1 VKRFCYHALWWLI
14 LPLVLAKL
22 LWRGFKER
30 GYWQHIAERF
40 GFYPAFKNQPLIW
53 IHAVSLGETRAA
65 ALLIPA
71 LLQRFPNH
79 QILLSCMTATGRQ
92 AAIEIANKFSPR
104 ALICFAPYDSYG
116 APRRFIRHF
125 APRLGVVME
134 TEIWPNMVEACYL
147 RHVPLVLAN
156 ARLSEKSLHGYQKFG
171 AVKVLI
177 AVALSR
183 FHSVIAQAD
192 ADATRLR
199 TLCPQANIVV
209 AGNIKFDA
217 LPDVALIERGLQW
230 KNQLA
235 PNRMVL
241 LCASTREGEEALILA
256 AYAKPECAVL
266 RARALL
272 VIVPRH
278 PQRFDAVAR
287 LIEVSGL
294 RLLRRSA
301 FDFSMRQPEDAL
313 DIGASSHTEVL
324 LGDSM
329 GELYGYYSMCDVAF
343 IGGSLVPTGGQN
355 LIEAAACAKP
365 ILMGQSQ
372 YNFAQAAVQ
381 ALSSGAMHA
390 VESADALCAQF
401 AILCGDADQRR
412 AMALAAQSFAASYQ
426 GATLKTVEII
436 DAALGET
443 VVRAAV

>member
-1 VKRFCYHALWWLI
+1 MRFCYHLLWWFI

-40 GFYPAFKNQPLIW
+40 GFYPAFKKRPLIW

-92 AAIEIANKFSPR
+92 AAIEIANKFSAR
-104 ALICFAPYDSYG
+104 VQVCFAPYDSYG
-116 APRRFIRHF
+116 APSRFLRQF
-125 APRLGVVME
+125 APQIAIIME

-217 LPDVALIERGLQW
+217 LPDAALLERGLQW
-230 KNQLA
+230 KNTVA

-287 LIEVSGL
+287 LIEASGL
-294 RLLRRSA
+294 RLLRRA
-301 FDFSMRQPEDAL
+301 ALDLPMRQPEDAL
-313 DIGASSHTEVL
+313 NMGASSHAEVL

-343 IGGSLVPTGGQN
+343 VGGSLVPTGGQN

-365 ILMGQSQ
+365 ILMGSSQ
-372 YNFAQAAVQ
+372 YNFAEATAQ
-381 ALSSGAMHA
+381 ALACGAMHA
-390 VESADALCAQF
+390 VESADALCALF

-412 AMALAAQSFAASYQ
+412 AMALAAQSFAGLYQ

-436 DAALGET
+436 DAAIGET
-443 VVRAAV
+443 VARASV

>member
-1 VKRFCYHALWWLI
+1 MKRFCYHLLWWLI

-22 LWRGFKER
+22 LWRGLNER

-40 GFYPAFKNQPLIW
+40 GFYRLVKDQPLIW
-53 IHAVSLGETRAA
+53 IHAVSLGEIRAA

-79 QILLSCMTATGRQ
+79 QLLLSCMTATGRQ
-92 AAIEIANKFSPR
+92 AAAEIAQKFSQSV
-104 ALICFAPYDSYG
+104 LVCFAPYDSYG
-116 APRRFIRHF
+116 APSRFLRHF
-125 APRLGVVME
+125 APQIAIVME

-171 AVKVLI
+171 AVKTLI
-177 AVALSR
+177 SIALLR

-192 ADATRLR
+192 ADAARLR
-199 TLCPQANIVV
+199 ILCPHANVTV

-217 LPDVALIERGLQW
+217 LPDAQLLARGVDW
-230 KNQLA
+230 KIKLVS
-235 PNRMVL
+235 NRMVL

-256 AYAKPECAVL
+256 AYAKAECAVL

-287 LIEVSGL
+287 LIDASGL
-294 RLLRRSA
+294 RLRRRA
-301 FDFSMRQPEDAL
+301 ALDLPIEKPEDAL
-313 DIGASSHTEVL
+313 NTGTSSYAEVL

-329 GELYGYYSMCDVAF
+329 GELYAYYSMCDVAF

-355 LIEAAACAKP
+355 LIEAAACGKP

-372 YNFAQAAVQ
+372 YNFAQAAAQ
-381 ALSSGAMHA
+381 ALVCGAMHT

-426 GATLKTVEII
+426 GATLKTVKII
-436 DAALGET
+436 DAAIGET
-443 VVRAAV
+443 VVRTSV

>member
-1 VKRFCYHALWWLI
+1 MIRFCYHLLWWFI

-22 LWRGFKER
+22 IWRGVKER

-40 GFYPAFKNQPLIW
+40 GFYANQKSAPIIW

-71 LLQRFPNH
+71 LLKKFPNQ
-79 QILLSCMTATGRQ
+79 QILLSSMTATGRQ
-92 AAIEIANKFSPR
+92 AAIEIANRFER
-104 ALICFAPYDSYG
+104 RVLVCFAPYDSYG
-116 APRRFIRHF
+116 APSRFLRHF
-125 APRLGVVME
+125 TPQIAVIME

-147 RHVPLVLAN
+147 RHVPLILAN
-156 ARLSEKSLHGYQKFG
+156 ARLSEKSLQGYQKFEPLRT
-171 AVKVLI
+171 LI
-177 AVALSR
+177 ALALSR
-183 FHSVIAQAD
+183 FHAVLAQAH
-192 ADATRLR
+192 ADAARLR
-199 TLCPQANIVV
+199 TLCPRVNVV
-209 AGNIKFDA
+209 IAGNIKFDA
-217 LPDVALIERGLQW
+217 LPDAQLLARGTEW
-230 KNQLA
+230 KNAVA

-256 AYAKPECAVL
+256 AYAKAECAVL

-278 PQRFDAVAR
+278 PQRFDAVTG
-287 LIEVSGL
+287 LIADVGL
-294 RLLRRSA
+294 CSFRRSNI
-301 FDFSMRQPEDAL
+301 PVDAL
-313 DIGASSHTEVL
+313 NTDAYSHIDVF

-343 IGGSLVPTGGQN
+343 VGGSLVPTGGQN

-372 YNFAQAAVQ
+372 YNFAQAAAH
-381 ALSSGAMHA
+381 ALDCGAMHT

-412 AMALAAQSFAASYQ
+412 AKALAAQNFAAAYQ
-426 GATLKTVEII
+426 GATLKTVEVI
-436 DAALGET
+436 DAAIGET
-443 VVRAAV
+443 VARAAV